1 MTPGETPLD
10 ARGLPA
16 GAVLK
21 PGLEISPRE
30 MAERL
35 KSEAGKTLLIDCR
48 TREEWDAAHVNGS
61 KLLPLSE
68 IEKRAD
74 ELDIGD
80 YEFVGVICHHG
91 VRSMKATLALREMGH
106 AKVVSVAGGIDLWSR
121 AVDPGVPRYDKS
133 SGKCVI
139 IR

>member
-1 MTPGETPLD
+1 MTPAEPPLD

-16 GAVLK
+16 GTVLK

-30 MAERL
+30 MSERMN
-35 KSEAGKTLLIDCR
+35 AHAAKTLLVDCR
-48 TREEWDAAHVNGS
+48 TQEEWDAAHVNGS

-74 ELDIGD
+74 ELDIED
-80 YEFVGVICHHG
+80 YEYVGVICHHG
-91 VRSMKATLALREMGH
+91 VRSLKATLALREMGH

-121 AVDPGVPRYDKS
+121 AVDPSVPRYDKS

-139 IR
+139 IS